1 MRKFF
6 SPLNLYSTLRLLLL
20 LFASSP
26 FPFSFFSSRT
36 AGAQAPGGEARIE
49 RLPLRRR
56 LELLLSP
63 FSSSEAE
70 GDVEEE
76 DDDDDD
82 VELLALAPSRP
93 LPAAASAP
101 LASSGLFCRSSRSH
115 VRAICGLPCAAS
127 GQTRAKLLEQ
137 Q

>member
-6 SPLNLYSTLRLLLL
+6 FPLNLYSTLRLLLL

-70 GDVEEE
+70 GDEEEE

-82 VELLALAPSRP
+82 EELLALAPSRP

-115 VRAICGLPCAAS
+115 LRAICGLPCAAS

>member
-1 MRKFF
+1 MRIFF

-70 GDVEEE
+70 GDEEEE

-82 VELLALAPSRP
+82 EELLALAPSRP

>member
-1 MRKFF
+1 MRKLF

-70 GDVEEE
+70 DDDEEE
-76 DDDDDD
+76 DDDDDE
-82 VELLALAPSRP
+82 ELLALAPSRP